1 MPGKIDWSFNVA
13 VAGGPKFSATRS
25 VQVDAYDKV
34 DATIPKKDGTT
45 PGTKTIDVQPGGEG
59 KVQIL
64 LITSSVY
71 DDKLT
76 YKVDGGSD
84 IKLDEPQL
92 LVGDGIVGLLNKTQK
107 QFVFK
112 NELDPAADATV
123 QILVGRSVA

>member
-1 MPGKIDWSFNVA
+1 MPGKIDWSFNVV
-13 VAGGPKFSATRS
+13 VAGGPKFSASRS
-25 VQVDAYDKV
+25 VTVDAYDKV
-34 DATIPKKDGTT
+34 DATIPKKAGGAAGTAT
-45 PGTKTIDVQPGGEG
+45 VNVQPSGEG

-64 LITSSVY
+64 LITSSIY

-112 NELDPAADATV
+112 NEMDSETDASV
-123 QILVGRSVA
+123 QILVGRSAI

>member
-1 MPGKIDWSFNVA
+1 MPGKIDWNFNVV
-13 VAGGPKFSATRS
+13 VAGGPKFSASRS

-34 DATIPKKDGTT
+34 DATIPKKEGGTA
-45 PGTKTIDVQPGGEG
+45 GTATVNVQPSGAG

-92 LVGDGIVGLLNKTQK
+92 LVGDGIVGLLNTTQK

-112 NELDPAADATV
+112 NELGEDASV
-123 QILVGRSVA
+123 QILVGRNAV

>member
-1 MPGKIDWSFNVA
+1 MPGKIDWNFNVV
-13 VAGGPKFSATRS
+13 VAGGPKFSASRS

-34 DATIPKKDGTT
+34 DATIPKKEGGNAGTAT
-45 PGTKTIDVQPGGEG
+45 VNVQPSGEG

-92 LVGDGIVGLLNKTQK
+92 LVGDGVVGLLNKTQK

-112 NELDPAADATV
+112 NELDPPAEASV
-123 QILVGRSVA
+123 QILVGRNAV